1 MTLEVR
7 PLGVRC
13 NIQCQYCYQNPPRDA
28 GNVPRSYDLDLIK
41 AAILREGGDFTLFG
55 GEALMV
61 PLADLETLWAWGYE
75 RFGKN
80 AVQTN
85 GSLIGDAHIA
95 LFERYHVQVGI
106 SIDGPGALND
116 VRWAGTLAATREA
129 TRRTET
135 AIERLCREGQPP
147 SLIVTLHRGNATR
160 DNLPVMH
167 EWFRTL
173 EQLGVTSA
181 RLHILETESAEI
193 RERYALTPEENLR
206 AFLSF
211 AELEHELSRLKF
223 DVFTDMRRLL
233 RGDDDSVTCIW
244 GACDPYTTRAV
255 RGVEGYGQLSNC
267 GRTYKEGVEF
277 LKADREGFER
287 YLALYHTPQ
296 GAGGC
301 HDCRFFLMCK
311 GECPGTA
318 IDGDWRNRSA
328 DCAVWMGL
336 LGHLEAELL
345 AAGETPMS
353 LSPERTAIEAAVVES
368 WSRGQNMGIAGA
380 RRRLDTDAGA
390 LADPD
395 ADGPANYHGDA
406 HGDHTD
412 IN

>member
-28 GNVPRSYDLDLIK
+28 GNVPRTYDLERIK
-41 AAILREGGDFTLFG
+41 ATIVREGGDFTLFG

-61 PLADLETLWAWGYE
+61 PLVDLEALWAWGYE

-85 GSLIGDAHIA
+85 GSLITDAHIE
-95 LFERYHVQVGI
+95 LIKRYHVQVGI
-106 SIDGPGALND
+106 SIDGPGSLND
-116 VRWAGTLAATREA
+116 VRWAGTLEATREA
-129 TRRTET
+129 TRKTET
-135 AIERLCREGQPP
+135 AIERLCREGHPP

-160 DNLPVMH
+160 DKLPMMH

-181 RLHILETESAEI
+181 RLHILETESDDI
-193 RERYALTPEENLR
+193 RRRYALTPEENLE
-206 AFLSF
+206 AFLTF
-211 AELEHELSRLKF
+211 AALEQELSALKF

-233 RGDDDSVTCIW
+233 RGEDDAVTCIW

-255 RGVEGYGQLSNC
+255 QGVEGYGQLSNC

-277 LKADREGFER
+277 VKADREGFER

-296 GAGGC
+296 ADGGC
-301 HDCRFFLMCK
+301 QGCRFFLMCK

-345 AAGETPMS
+345 AAAEAPIS
-353 LSPERTAIEAAVVES
+353 VSPRRADIEAAVIGA
-368 WSRGQNMGIAGA
+368 WSQGQNMGIAGA
-380 RRRLDTDAGA
+380 LRRLDGVVAAPGSEYS
-390 LADPD
+390 
-395 ADGPANYHGDA
+395 GHGDA

-412 IN
+412 AH